1 MVNAD
6 IAMPTIE
13 LQGGLVNGDTTV
25 DAVDI
30 SLVVTNFGLTP
41 GDRTDGSGNWVDIN
55 GDAAVSGIDIS
66 ITLSNILLTGTKAW

>member
-1 MVNAD
+1 
-6 IAMPTIE
+6 MPSTE
-13 LQGGLVNGDTTV
+13 LQGGLVNSDSIV

-30 SLVVTNFGLTP
+30 SLVVTSFGLTP
-41 GDRTDGSGNWVDIN
+41 AGRTDGSGNWVDIN